1 MIVLDTTV
9 LVYALGRDHELRD
22 PCRTLIE
29 AIGDGRIDAT
39 TTPEVIQEFTHVRAR
54 RTDRR
59 DAAKTA
65 ADYAELLDPLVTV
78 QRQHL
83 LAGLTLFERDD
94 ALGAFDAVLCA
105 VALETGADAVVS
117 ADRAFAAVPGLHH
130 VTPDTEGVAGLVPP
144 PTE

>member
-9 LVYALGRDHELRD
+9 LVYALGRDHALRD

-29 AIGDGRIDAT
+29 AISDGRLDAT
-39 TTPEVIQEFTHVRAR
+39 TTPEVIQEFAHVRAR

-59 DAAKTA
+59 DAAQTA
-65 ADYAELLDPLVTV
+65 TDYAELLDPLVTV

-83 LAGLTLFERDD
+83 LAGVTLFERHD

-105 VALETGADAVVS
+105 VALESGAEALVS
-117 ADRAFAAVPGLHH
+117 ADRAFAAVPGLRH
-130 VTPDTEGVAGLVPP
+130 VTPDAEGVAQLLGP
-144 PTE
+144 